1 MLRILKSIK
10 QQITPLRLTQPHVSR
25 AELAAGLARLGIE
38 AGDSVFV
45 HSSLK
50 SLGYV
55 EGGAASV
62 VQALQQA
69 VGPQGT
75 LLLPTYYLPGG
86 SILATCQLPGYVFD
100 VRKHGSHMGRLPQA
114 FLAGAGIERSVHPT
128 HSVSAWGRHAAYLTE
143 AHHRAPSTFGAGS
156 PWQRL
161 LELEQAKV
169 LGLGVSMGPVTFYHV
184 LEDAL
189 GAAFP
194 LPVWDAQS
202 YSLPCIDRAGQ
213 RCDVPLRPFDAALAQ
228 RRIDHPSRDDL
239 RRYFMAEFQRAGLLH
254 RGQVGQAP
262 SWWIP
267 AHGFYRHL
275 LQLAGEGLTIYA
287 TPGQLAA
294 RPLSQA

>member
-1 MLRILKSIK
+1 MFQILHSIRRHL
-10 QQITPLRLTQPHVSR
+10 IPRRLAQPHLSR
-25 AELAAGLARLGIE
+25 DQLAAGLARLGIA
-38 AGDSVFV
+38 AGDAVFV

-86 SILATCQLPGYVFD
+86 SILATCQLDGYVFD

-114 FLAGAGIERSVHPT
+114 FLACADIARSVHPT

-143 AHHRAPSTFGAGS
+143 AHHRAPTIFGAGS

-189 GAAFP
+189 GPAFP
-194 LPVWDAQS
+194 LPVWSEHS
-202 YSLPCIDRAGQ
+202 YRLPCIDHAG
-213 RCDVPLRPFDAALAQ
+213 RLCEVPLRPFDPALAQ
-228 RRIDHPSRDDL
+228 RRIDHPSRADL
-239 RRYFMAEFQRAGLLH
+239 RHYFMAEFQRAGLLH
-254 RGQVGQAP
+254 SGRVGQAP

-267 AHGFYRHL
+267 AQGFYRHL
-275 LQLAGEGLTIYA
+275 QQLAGEGVTIYA

-294 RPLSQA
+294 RPLA